1 MPDQANT
8 SQSELTPLNHLSQIP
23 KDSSAFRITK
33 IWWAVAVCSVP
44 LFYLLS
50 NFNYL
55 LYHGTVEM
63 ASIALATAVFLVAWN
78 TRKLVESPALL
89 ILAIGL
95 FCASLVDLM
104 HTMAYKGMGVF
115 PGDETNLSIQFWV
128 VARILSAGGFFLAA
142 LSQTFRW
149 EMRGWAWLAS
159 FWAALLVLVVA
170 VWPLEVFPD
179 CYIDGEGLT
188 PFKVVSEYLVIVIMA
203 ASALLFWSCRLL
215 LSPSL
220 VRFLLVAIL
229 FNVLAEFS
237 FTLYQ
242 DVYGFYNFLGHLLKL
257 AAVVAVFAVLVRETL
272 SDPYHT
278 LFRELSLSK
287 EKVER
292 ELDRRRRSE
301 VEKEA
306 VNRELALLYRVS
318 RPLHSTMQL
327 DSLSHLI
334 LSLATAAA
342 GGGFRR
348 AMFFTVNM
356 RSQVLQG
363 MLGVNRDASEQV
375 LPRQQVG
382 SEWDAPRLDQAT
394 LETQRFTEFNRA
406 VVKVRLPLDTDD
418 NPLAKCFFTCRPVVF
433 PVAGAALSQFS
444 KMVEDLRLGPSACT
458 PLCGHK
464 EILGVLV
471 VETDGSEPF
480 PPSRLQFLEMFARQ
494 AADSLEN
501 AQLLHRLEHAH
512 DELRD
517 VQERL
522 IENEKL
528 SVLGE
533 MAAQVAHELKN
544 PLVSIGGFA
553 QRLTRIDSGNDKVH
567 DYAAIIAKEVRRLE
581 EMLGNILAFSKKQL
595 ICFEE
600 CNIAALVAEVIELEM
615 ENFRRQEIE
624 IHVEA
629 GTVSESMTGD
639 CRQIRQVLH
648 NLLINARQV
657 MPRGGELFVR
667 IYTSLLRGDQA
678 VSIEI
683 EDTGGG
689 IPAEILRNIFNPFFS
704 TRSKG
709 AGLGLSISHRIVA
722 HHHGEIEVV
731 NSERGARFIVRL
743 PVRPPAPVANH

>member
-1 MPDQANT
+1 MPDQENT
-8 SQSELTPLNHLSQIP
+8 PQSEFTSRNHHPPNSKHP
-23 KDSSAFRITK
+23 SAPRITRL
-33 IWWAVAVCSVP
+33 WWAVTACSV
-44 LFYLLS
+44 LLLYLLS
-50 NFNYL
+50 SFNYL

-63 ASIALATAVFLVAWN
+63 ASVALATAVFLVAWN
-78 TRKLVESPALL
+78 TRKLVMSPALL

-356 RSQVLQG
+356 RSQVL
-363 MLGVNRDASEQV
+363 
-375 LPRQQVG
+375 
-382 SEWDAPRLDQAT
+382 
-394 LETQRFTEFNRA
+394 
-406 VVKVRLPLDTDD
+406 
-418 NPLAKCFFTCRPVVF
+418 
-433 PVAGAALSQFS
+433 
-444 KMVEDLRLGPSACT
+444 
-458 PLCGHK
+458 
-464 EILGVLV
+464 LGVLV
-471 VETDGSEPF
+471 F
-480 PPSRLQFLEMFARQ
+480 NR
-494 AADSLEN
+494 
-501 AQLLHRLEHAH
+501 
-512 DELRD
+512 
-517 VQERL
+517 
-522 IENEKL
+522 
-528 SVLGE
+528 
-533 MAAQVAHELKN
+533 
-544 PLVSIGGFA
+544 
-553 QRLTRIDSGNDKVH
+553 
-567 DYAAIIAKEVRRLE
+567 
-581 EMLGNILAFSKKQL
+581 
-595 ICFEE
+595 
-600 CNIAALVAEVIELEM
+600 
-615 ENFRRQEIE
+615 
-624 IHVEA
+624 
-629 GTVSESMTGD
+629 ES
-639 CRQIRQVLH
+639 
-648 NLLINARQV
+648 
-657 MPRGGELFVR
+657 
-667 IYTSLLRGDQA
+667 
-678 VSIEI
+678 
-683 EDTGGG
+683 
-689 IPAEILRNIFNPFFS
+689 
-704 TRSKG
+704 
-709 AGLGLSISHRIVA
+709 
-722 HHHGEIEVV
+722 
-731 NSERGARFIVRL
+731 
-743 PVRPPAPVANH
+743 